1 MLPEWPVRVK
11 AADSPRPMQAMSF
24 ARPGATRVL
33 QRVGDEGGT
42 LIAGSDIAAMSERLR
57 SVLTDKGVIAIDP
70 DALGKQGER
79 IYAGG

>member
-1 MLPEWPVRVK
+1 M
-11 AADSPRPMQAMSF
+11 
-24 ARPGATRVL
+24 L